1 VNIKVP
7 TINDD
12 VSDFD
17 RLFSLWEQLNQQD
30 LDVTLDFSACRFLR
44 QNAVAFL
51 GGLIRLV
58 QYLGGKVRIDQG
70 QLHPD
75 VANNLAKNGFSGI
88 FWGGAFVRPGNAIPY
103 REDGESDNVR
113 LTAYLRDQWLGRG
126 WVHVSDLLRN
136 TIIGTVWE
144 VYANGFEHGESG
156 IGMFSCGQH
165 YPQLRTLKL
174 TIVDFGVGIPAN
186 VRDFLHDPSIGSD
199 RALEW
204 AFHPG
209 TTTKPQGMGRG
220 LGLNILKRF
229 IQLNKGQL
237 EIFSHDAYAF
247 VDSSRE
253 RCLARKSYFGGTL
266 VNISLVCDERQYCLS
281 SEISK
286 EPLF

>member
-1 VNIKVP
+1 VNVKIP
-7 TINDD
+7 TINEDS
-12 VSDFD
+12 SDFD
-17 RLFSLWEQLNQQD
+17 RLFGLWEQLNRQG
-30 LDVTLDFSACRFLR
+30 LDVTFDFSGCKFLR

-58 QYLGGKVRIDQG
+58 QYLGGKVTIDNST
-70 QLHPD
+70 LHPD
-75 VANNLAKNGFSGI
+75 VANNLAKNGFGGI
-88 FWGGAFVRPGNAIPY
+88 FCGKAFVQPGNAIPY
-103 REDGESDNVR
+103 REDGESDNML

-126 WVHVSDLLRN
+126 WVHVTDLLRN

-156 IGMFSCGQH
+156 IGIFSCGQH
-165 YPQLRTLKL
+165 YPQLKTLKL

-186 VRDFLHDPSIGSD
+186 VRDFRGDTSIPSD

-204 AFHPG
+204 AFRPG
-209 TTTKPQGMGRG
+209 TTTKPLGMGRG
-220 LGLNILKRF
+220 LGLDILKKF
-229 IQLNKGQL
+229 IKVNKGQL
-237 EIFSHDAYAF
+237 EVFSHDAYAL

-253 RCLARKSYFGGTL
+253 RYLVRKSYFGGTL
-266 VNISLVCDERQYCLS
+266 VNISLVCDELHYCLS

>member
-1 VNIKVP
+1 VNVKIP

-17 RLFSLWEQLNQQD
+17 RLFALWEQLNRQD
-30 LDVTLDFSACRFLR
+30 LDITFDFSGCRFLR

-58 QYLGGKVRIDQG
+58 RYLGGNVRIDDSTFI
-70 QLHPD
+70 PD

-88 FWGGAFVRPGNAIPY
+88 FSGKAFVRSGNAIPY
-103 REDGESDNVR
+103 REDGESENVS
-113 LTAYLRDQWLGRG
+113 LIAYLRDQWLGRG
-126 WVHVSDLLRN
+126 WVHVTELLRN
-136 TIIGTVWE
+136 RIIGTVWE

-156 IGMFSCGQH
+156 IGIFSCGQH

-186 VRDFLHDPSIGSD
+186 VRNFLGEPNLPSD

-204 AFHPG
+204 AFRPG
-209 TTTKPQGMGRG
+209 NSTKPEGMGRG
-220 LGLNILKRF
+220 LGLDILKQF
-229 IQLNKGQL
+229 IKVNKGQL
-237 EIFSHDAYAF
+237 EVFSHDAYAL
-247 VDSSRE
+247 VDSGTE
-253 RCLARKSYFGGTL
+253 RYLTRKSYFQGTL
-266 VNISLVCDERQYCLS
+266 VNISLVCDELHYCLS
-281 SEISK
+281 SEISN

>member
-1 VNIKVP
+1 VNVKIP

-12 VSDFD
+12 FSDFD
-17 RLFSLWEQLNQQD
+17 RLFALWEQLNRPD
-30 LDVTLDFSACRFLR
+30 LDVTFDFSGCGFLR

-58 QYLGGKVRIDQG
+58 RYLGGKVTIDVST
-70 QLHPD
+70 LHRD

-88 FWGGAFVRPGNAIPY
+88 FCGNAFVDPGNAIPY
-103 REDGESDNVR
+103 REDAESDNVG
-113 LTAYLRDQWLGRG
+113 LTVYLRDQWLGRG
-126 WVHVSDLLRN
+126 WLHVSDLLMN

-156 IGMFSCGQH
+156 IGIFSCGQH

-174 TIVDFGVGIPAN
+174 TIVDFGIGIPAN
-186 VRDFLHDPSIGSD
+186 VRDFLNAPNLSSD

-204 AFHPG
+204 AFQSG
-209 TTTKPQGMGRG
+209 NTTKPLGMGRG
-220 LGLNILKRF
+220 LGLNILKEF
-229 IQLNKGQL
+229 IKINKGQL
-237 EIFSHDAYAF
+237 EVFSHEGYAL
-247 VDSSRE
+247 VDSSRD
-253 RCLARKSYFGGTL
+253 RYLTRKSYFGGTL
-266 VNISLVCDERQYCLS
+266 VNVSLVCDERQYCLF